1 MEEIIGLHVEI
12 FSSTYDSVLSQTALL
27 LLIIIIITTI
37 TNFTPKSFFC
47 QKFLKSHR
55 SQTSNMCSNMWK
67 EPIS

>member
-1 MEEIIGLHVEI
+1 MEEIIGLHVEMFI
-12 FSSTYDSVLSQTALL
+12 STYDSVLSQTALL
-27 LLIIIIITTI
+27 LLIIIIIITTI

-55 SQTSNMCSNMWK
+55 SQTSNMCS